1 METHTMLLV
10 SKGSGDLYLNGVRH
24 RLKAKAI
31 CYCPPGTIADI
42 RRTPNSSVPL
52 ELYELQYDVWEFKER
67 TPSRIVYGKRI
78 SALMG
83 TGKLPS
89 PLHTRLL
96 FWFKNYTNSSNFPES
111 ARETCNKP
119 SLRCGI

>member
-52 ELYELQYDVWEFKER
+52 ELYELQYDVWS
-67 TPSRIVYGKRI
+67 SRSGHQAESYTA
-78 SALMG
+78 SE
-83 TGKLPS
+83 S
-89 PLHTRLL
+89 LH
-96 FWFKNYTNSSNFPES
+96 
-111 ARETCNKP
+111 
-119 SLRCGI
+119 